1 MPGSKEAR
9 HRNVA
14 GQLISKIGLPQ
25 INGIV
30 RRAIHPSSSSNSQ
43 VLATAALAR

>member
-1 MPGSKEAR
+1 MPGLKEAR

-14 GQLISKIGLPQ
+14 GQLISKIGLPE

-30 RRAIHPSSSSNSQ
+30 RRAIHP
-43 VLATAALAR
+43 AAPILSF

>member
-1 MPGSKEAR
+1 MPGLKEAR

-14 GQLISKIGLPQ
+14 GQLVSKIGLPQ

-30 RRAIHPSSSSNSQ
+30 RRAIHPAVPILSFQ
-43 VLATAALAR
+43 LLQH